1 MGKGWTVTDVGQRA
15 TRLDRNFNFSL
26 DFPWVGDSKAEKDG
40 KKSFKLVENILAKR
54 KINFSSSHPNHTT
67 HNPTTTQQPCHF
79 FYSFSSLVSSLT
91 PTA

>member
-1 MGKGWTVTDVGQRA
+1 
-15 TRLDRNFNFSL
+15 LDRNFNFPL
-26 DFPWVGDSKAEKDG
+26 DFPWVGHPKAEKAG

-54 KINFSSSHPNHTT
+54 KIKIFVVPPDITI